1 MRELE
6 CLERRFAGHVPG
18 LLGARHSYAVLCPLV
33 ETAEGLSL
41 LFEVR
46 SASLRRQPGEVC
58 FPGGAAEPG
67 EDAVAC
73 ALRETEEELA
83 IPREQVQLLG
93 TPDFICNQRGFLL
106 HPVLG
111 VVSPKGLEALRPSPA
126 EVAEVFTAPLSFFRQ
141 TPPQVYAYDLVPT
154 EPENFPYDDIGVG
167 QDYRW
172 SRGRVE
178 VPVWYWHRHA
188 IWGMTARLVRDLT
201 DTLEETL

>member
-1 MRELE
+1 MLPRRSGGVRGGCR
-6 CLERRFAGHVPG
+6 CLRPAGDG
-18 LLGARHSYAVLCPLV
+18 
-33 ETAEGLSL
+33 
-41 LFEVR
+41 
-46 SASLRRQPGEVC
+46 
-58 FPGGAAEPG
+58 GGACYP
-67 EDAVAC
+67 
-73 ALRETEEELA
+73 
-83 IPREQVQLLG
+83 
-93 TPDFICNQRGFLL
+93 PDFICNQRGFLL
-106 HPVLG
+106 QPVLG
-111 VVSPKGLEALRPSPA
+111 LVSAAGFGALRPSPA

-141 TPPQVYAYDLVPT
+141 TPPQVYTYDLVPT